1 MSKIRIKSLAIKNYR
16 SFRELQRFE
25 FTDEKVPVAIVGYNN
40 AGKTNLLN
48 CIVHALQ
55 IKYVSNDTFTLDD
68 FHNKDIKNIPSFTL
82 EVSSSEEDKI
92 DGQKKARLEGFHRLQ
107 IFMDGNNI
115 EGAKIQSLNSLNKRD
130 RDDKDDEN
138 FQAFGAT
145 RYFNIFYINFHQIKE
160 EISIKKSSWG
170 NYRSFLA
177 KHIKKLLSDE
187 YLEERQAD
195 FQNAVKEASDQALK
209 GEKESENSKL
219 YKFVQAIK
227 KNYSNN
233 LRQDNCEIDFGLPD
247 YEDIF
252 HEMIF
257 KIGLNGRQ
265 ENLVPIDHFG
275 DGYIAMFVM
284 AVIQA
289 IAEENNDKCL
299 FLFEEPESFLHENH
313 QEYFYKMVL
322 CKLAERGH
330 QVIYTTHSGRMVDI
344 FNTEGLIRLEFDDK
358 TEQTVKKYNDPVKHS
373 LVDEIKDFNSFIK
386 TIEPNLNRILFSKK
400 VILVEGPND
409 LMVYKYLIKK
419 KVLELIK
426 NDNTIEDPERYADTY
441 LSFKNIAIIPHH
453 GKHTASVIG
462 KLCKHLKLD
471 YFIITDWDFHTDF
484 IEHLDKSFDDLKKE
498 AVWEKIK
505 AEKNTE
511 GSIRTETTIQSM
523 FTTNKNL
530 RELSINAE
538 QIHFNISKLEAVIGY
553 GSNDKNSLKIWKLLL
568 DLEISEKLFP
578 QSLDKFLE
586 FNEIRTETESSLEE
600 DLMEIPF

>member
-1 MSKIRIKSLAIKNYR
+1 MSKIRIKSLEIKNYR
-16 SFRELQRFE
+16 SFGELQKFE
-25 FTDEKVPVAIVGYNN
+25 FTEAMVPVAIVGYNN
-40 AGKTNLLN
+40 AGKTNLMN
-48 CIVHALQ
+48 CIAHALQ
-55 IKYVSNDTFTLDD
+55 IKYVSYDTFTLDD

-82 EVSSSEEDKI
+82 EVSSSEETKI
-92 DGQKKARLEGFHRLQ
+92 DGKKAILEGFHRLK

-115 EGAKIQSLNSLNKRD
+115 EGAKIQSLKSLNKK
-130 RDDKDDEN
+130 DKGQDDEN
-138 FQAFGAT
+138 FQAFGAS

-160 EISIKKSSWG
+160 EISTKKSSWG
-170 NYRSFLA
+170 NYRSFLG

-187 YLEERQAD
+187 YLKKRQGD

-209 GEKESENSKL
+209 GEGESENSKL

-257 KIGLNGRQ
+257 KIGLNGRK
-265 ENLVPIDHFG
+265 EKIVPIDHFG

-289 IAEENNDKCL
+289 IAEEDDDKCL

-322 CKLAERGH
+322 CQLAERGH
-330 QVIYTTHSGRMVDI
+330 QVIYTTHSDRMVDI
-344 FNTEGLIRLEFDDK
+344 FNTEGLIRLEFDDEI
-358 TEQTVKKYNDPVKHS
+358 EQTIKKYNNPVKHS
-373 LVDEIKDFNSFIK
+373 LLEEIKDYNSFIK

-409 LMVYKYLIKK
+409 LMVYKYAIKK
-419 KVLELIK
+419 KVLELIE
-426 NDNTIEDPERYADTY
+426 NDNTIEDQERYADTY
-441 LSFKNIAIIPHH
+441 LSFKNIAIIPHY
-453 GKHTASVIG
+453 GKHTAYAIG
-462 KLCKHLKLD
+462 RLCKHLKLD
-471 YFIITDWDFHTDF
+471 YFIIADWDFETDF

-498 AVWEKIK
+498 DVWEQIK
-505 AEKNTE
+505 AEKSNT
-511 GSIRTETTIQSM
+511 GLIRTETTIQSM

-538 QIHFNISKLEAVIGY
+538 QIHFNISKLERVINY
-553 GSNDKNSLKIWKLLL
+553 PDNDKNSLKIWQLLQ
-568 DLEISEKLFP
+568 DLKISEKLFP
-578 QSLDKFLE
+578 KSLDKFLE
-586 FNEIRTETESSLEE
+586 FDEISTEAESFLDE
-600 DLMEIPF
+600 DLIEVPF